1 MGYNTPTFTQPDPL
15 KYPYTMKWFLV
26 VYILSAGE
34 WITAEQKRV
43 AYPDAESCIVAQNE
57 FTTQNDPAFVR
68 ASCEI
73 DEY

>member
-1 MGYNTPTFTQPDPL
+1 
-15 KYPYTMKWFLV
+15 MKWFLV
-26 VYILSAGE
+26 VYMLSAGE
-34 WITAEQKRV
+34 WIAAEQKRV